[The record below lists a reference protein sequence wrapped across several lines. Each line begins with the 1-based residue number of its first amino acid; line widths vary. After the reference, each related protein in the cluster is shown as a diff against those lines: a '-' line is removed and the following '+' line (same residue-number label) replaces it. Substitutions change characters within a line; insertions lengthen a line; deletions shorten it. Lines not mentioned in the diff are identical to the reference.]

1 MKTKEIF
8 DLAIKMGME
17 ADLRGKEEIK
27 KDLAFKQ
34 KKFDELKE
42 KDREIF
48 DKESL
53 TNPYSDSRVLNISDD
68 REIKRVLVGID
79 IEPCELVMAQ
89 QMGNIDLVISHHPLG
104 MALVNLYE
112 VMDMQCDILHQYGV
126 PINIAEKLTK
136 AKISEVA
143 RGLNKANYS
152 RTVDA
157 AKILNLNLICI
168 HTPLD
173 NLAADFLNKKINSSN
188 PGRIA
193 DLIDLLTDIPEY
205 KEAAKSGAGPKIFV
219 GNPENRCGEI
229 VLSEITGGT
238 EGSPK
243 IYEKMAQVGIGT
255 VVGMHISEENK
266 QEAENALIN
275 VIIAGHMS
283 SDSLGTNLFLDCLEK
298 KGIDIIPCSGL
309 TRFSRN

>member
-8 DLAIKMGME
+8 DLAIKMGRE
-17 ADLRGKEEIK
+17 ADLRGQEEIK
-27 KDLAFKQ
+27 KDLVFKQ

-42 KDREIF
+42 KDKEIF

-53 TNPYSDSRVLNISDD
+53 TNPYSDSRILNISDD
-68 REIKRVLVGID
+68 REIKRILIGID

-104 MALVNLYE
+104 MALVNLHE
-112 VMDMQCDILHQYGV
+112 VMDMQCDILHQFGV
-126 PINIAEKLTK
+126 PINIAEKLTRT
-136 AKISEVA
+136 KISEVA
-143 RGLNKANYS
+143 RGLNKVNYS

-168 HTPLD
+168 HTPCD
-173 NLAADFLNKKINSSN
+173 NLAADFLTQKINSVK
-188 PGRIA
+188 PERIS
-193 DLIDLLTDIPEY
+193 DLLDLLMDLPEY
-205 KEAAKSGAGPKIFV
+205 KEAAKNGAGPKIFV
-219 GNPENRCGEI
+219 GNPENRCGKI

-243 IYEKMAQVGIGT
+243 IYEKMSQVGIGT

-283 SDSLGTNLFLDCLEK
+283 SDSLGINLFLDQLDK